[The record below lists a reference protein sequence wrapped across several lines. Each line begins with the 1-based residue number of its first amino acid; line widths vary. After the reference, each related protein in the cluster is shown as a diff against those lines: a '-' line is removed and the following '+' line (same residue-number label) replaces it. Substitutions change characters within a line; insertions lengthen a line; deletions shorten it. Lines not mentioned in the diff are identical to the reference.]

1 MDNNKSK
8 RLWGLLLLYLIL
20 ITISSLVQQ
29 IKYYGALTI
38 LLIGVLV
45 IALVI
50 LWMYLLRKNIISVTW
65 ASMTYEPNAH
75 KSERVFLF
83 SLVSLVASILR
94 FHDIT
99 TYDLIVSAVVILMGV
114 IGFVANENRLNK
126 KRASKF

>member
-83 SLVSLVASILR
+83 SLVTLVAPILR

-99 TYDLIVSAVVILMGV
+99 TYDLIVSAVVI
-114 IGFVANENRLNK
+114 NRCH
-126 KRASKF
+126 